1 MLLVLISLGF
11 IYWAVGPGGRENITV
26 ILVVL
31 VVLWLFAADRLPK
44 APEPPSLAIG
54 SCAPG
59 FDCSADGKA
68 SPPTNAALYDDLGR
82 PKSKGK
88 VLVIPKVIPTHPH

>member
-44 APEPPSLAIG
+44 APEPPSLAI
-54 SCAPG
+54 
-59 FDCSADGKA
+59 
-68 SPPTNAALYDDLGR
+68 ALYDDLGR